1 MNEEKKTY
9 APGTV
14 TISSEEYRDILTEA
28 FDAKKN
34 ADEWSDKYWKEYR
47 EKRNLEEE
55 NAKLKER
62 VATLEEELSTIKL
75 TTKKSETISPEE
87 IVAMM
92 TATIKGK

>member
-28 FDAKKN
+28 FDAKK
-34 ADEWSDKYWKEYR
+34 DMDKWYTKYWEEYHKER
-47 EKRNLEEE
+47 SLEEE
-55 NAKLKER
+55 NAKLR
-62 VATLEEELSTIKL
+62 EELAKL
-75 TTKKSETISPEE
+75 QEELAATKKKSVTISPDE

-92 TATIKGK
+92 KATVTTER

>member
-28 FDAKKN
+28 FDAKK
-34 ADEWSDKYWKEYR
+34 DMDKWYTKYWEEYH
-47 EKRNLEEE
+47 KKSNLEEE
-55 NAKLKER
+55 NAKLKEQ
-62 VATLEEELSTIKL
+62 VATLEKELAEMK
-75 TTKKSETISPEE
+75 KKSGTFSPEE

-92 TATIKGK
+92 TATIKN

>member
-9 APGTV
+9 TPGTV

-28 FDAKKN
+28 FEAKK
-34 ADEWSDKYWKEYR
+34 DMDRWYTKYWEEYHKE
-47 EKRNLEEE
+47 RNLEEE

-62 VATLEEELSTIKL
+62 VATLEEELAIIK
-75 TTKKSETISPEE
+75 KKSGTFSPEE

-92 TATIKGK
+92 TATVKN

>member
-28 FDAKKN
+28 FDAKK
-34 ADEWSDKYWKEYR
+34 DMDKWYSQYWEEYHK
-47 EKRNLEEE
+47 KRNLEEE
-55 NAKLKER
+55 NAKLKEQ
-62 VATLEEELSTIKL
+62 VAMLEKELAEMK
-75 TTKKSETISPEE
+75 KKSGTISPEE

-92 TATIKGK
+92 TATIKN

>member
-28 FDAKKN
+28 FEAKK
-34 ADEWSDKYWKEYR
+34 DMDRWYTKYWEEYHKE
-47 EKRNLEEE
+47 RNFEEE
-55 NAKLKER
+55 NAKLKEQ
-62 VATLEEELSTIKL
+62 VATLEKELDVIK
-75 TTKKSETISPEE
+75 KKSGTLSPEE

-92 TATIKGK
+92 TATIKN

>member
-34 ADEWSDKYWKEYR
+34 ADEWSDRYWKECR

-62 VATLEEELSTIKL
+62 VATLEEELAVIK
-75 TTKKSETISPEE
+75 KKSGTLSPEE

-92 TATIKGK
+92 TATIKN

>member
-28 FDAKKN
+28 CDAKK
-34 ADEWSDKYWKEYR
+34 DMDKWYTKYWEEYH
-47 EKRNLEEE
+47 KKSNLEEE
-55 NAKLKER
+55 NAKLREQ
-62 VATLEEELSTIKL
+62 VAKLEEELAAM
-75 TTKKSETISPEE
+75 KKRSEPISPED

-92 TATIKGK
+92 TATVKGR